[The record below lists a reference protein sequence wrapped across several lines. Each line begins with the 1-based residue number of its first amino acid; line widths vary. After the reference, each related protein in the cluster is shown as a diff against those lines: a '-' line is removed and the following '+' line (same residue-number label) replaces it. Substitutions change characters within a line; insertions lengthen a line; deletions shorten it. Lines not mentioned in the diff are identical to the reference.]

1 MGIDISHDK
10 DNNFLVITVTGELN
24 LAILNTA
31 AQQIV
36 SSDQHAADIST
47 LWDVSQVD
55 TNNLDQGFFEE
66 LIALRK
72 NLKGRGNAKL
82 ALVANSDLRFGLSRM
97 YELLSG
103 ELPQSMHVFR
113 TLDEAKEWL
122 STET

>member
-55 TNNLDQGFFEE
+55 TSNLDQGFFEE

-72 NLKGRGNAKL
+72 NLKGRENAKL

-113 TLDEAKEWL
+113 TLDEAREWL